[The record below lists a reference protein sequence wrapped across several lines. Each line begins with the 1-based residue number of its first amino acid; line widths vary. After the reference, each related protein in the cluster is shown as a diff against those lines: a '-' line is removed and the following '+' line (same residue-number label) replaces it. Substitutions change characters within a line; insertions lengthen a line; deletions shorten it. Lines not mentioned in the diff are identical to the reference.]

1 MIAASIGNDKNKGE
15 MDDRPISAFQAFSP
29 AREKRRLLEVKAQ
42 ELGSQLGAAI
52 HNSSAKMTEL
62 NDLVEKL
69 ASTEFRLEEATRV
82 ADASVSRAELAEK
95 EKNTFKNTSYD
106 LGARLTALKKRLV
119 EQDEEAT
126 EMSAKN
132 LEQASTITELR
143 TDMESNEKY
152 LNKSYN
158 DTLGGL
164 TSVIQEHETQIVEL
178 TMENRQYASKQT
190 EARRL
195 CTYLEDKV
203 NSTESQRKAEV
214 SELTFKLTEANR
226 VNKFMEDK
234 LHTVAAEKKE
244 VDETAADLQDQVKL
258 LDSNLRLREQML
270 VTQEENHKNR
280 VSELATTA
288 DRVVEMQGKL
298 AASRKVAVFL
308 EGSLSKAESLI
319 RKGGPSPETEAHIA
333 SLKESLN
340 ESHSLI
346 DKLNDGLS
354 IAAQRQVTMEEKVNN
369 LEEHVR
375 ELKAEA
381 TTKNQAIQVIQAS
394 EETIQS
400 QAQQNQGLT
409 EQNHGLTEQNHGLTE
424 QNHGLTEQNHG
435 LTERNQ
441 ELTEQVLT
449 LKKVTEAAIQKMHD
463 AQAEK
468 DATTKELERKVQAR
482 EETIQE
488 EVEQKRELTT
498 QALKLKKVAE
508 AAIQKMREAH
518 AEKEAITKKFE
529 SETAESK
536 PELSTSYVSDGHSVN
551 QEHDDG
557 TRERLAQLEDEQK
570 QWEQKCE
577 DVEIQLDAMQSM
589 YYEQEQTLIKLQE
602 AEMTRELDIEGIDK
616 IEGNTEANT
625 EASQVGILTVLRARF
640 FSRKGAVGIA
650 LITCVLYVAF
660 TAPRKSVSK
669 NARISEVITR
679 VVAGSP
685 AGNETFANL
694 DMEVGEGDYTT
705 LEGEADVDEAG
716 EFVPSPGRRLA
727 LVKQGLATGKE
738 KLVVVADKSKEF
750 VGHAWHGIGHELGNI
765 VGEMR
770 SMGEDEFLSFQ

>member
-1 MIAASIGNDKNKGE
+1 MIAASIGNDKNKGD
-15 MDDRPISAFQAFSP
+15 MDDRPVSAFSAFSP
-29 AREKRRLLEVKAQ
+29 AREKRRMLEVKAQ

-69 ASTEFRLEEATRV
+69 ASAEFRLEEATRV
-82 ADASVSRAELAEK
+82 AEASVSRAELAEK

-164 TSVIQEHETQIVEL
+164 TSVIQEHEKQIVEL

-203 NSTESQRKAEV
+203 NSTEAQRKAEV

-226 VNKFMEDK
+226 VNTFMEDK

-258 LDSNLRLREQML
+258 LESNLRLREQML

-308 EGSLSKAESLI
+308 ESSLSNAESLI

-375 ELKAEA
+375 ELKADA
-381 TTKNQAIQVIQAS
+381 TIKNQAIQVIQAS
-394 EETIQS
+394 EEAIQS

-424 QNHGLTEQNHG
+424 QN
-435 LTERNQ
+435 Q
-441 ELTEQVLT
+441 ELTEQVLK
-449 LKKVTEAAIQKMHD
+449 LKKVTEAATQKMHD

-468 DATTKELERKVQAR
+468 DATTKEFERKVQAR
-482 EETIQE
+482 EKTIQE

-557 TRERLAQLEDEQK
+557 TRERLAQLEEEQK

-577 DVEIQLDAMQSM
+577 DVEIQLEAMQSM
-589 YYEQEQTLIKLQE
+589 YYEQEQRLIKLQE

-616 IEGNTEANT
+616 IEANAEANT

-640 FSRKGAVGIA
+640 FTRKGAVGIA
-650 LITCVLYVAF
+650 LITCVVYVAF
-660 TAPRKSVSK
+660 TAQRKSVSK
-669 NARISEVITR
+669 NAVALPVPDMISEVINS
-679 VVAGSP
+679 VVVGSP
-685 AGNETFANL
+685 AGNETVANL
-694 DMEVGEGDYTT
+694 DIEVGEGDYTT
-705 LEGEADVDEAG
+705 LEGEAYVDEAG
-716 EFVPSPGRRLA
+716 EFVPSLGRRLA
-727 LVKQGLATGKE
+727 LVKQASKE
-738 KLVVVADKSKEF
+738 KLVVVADKSKQF